1 MTSTRPS
8 QMHSSALYRVILFV
22 VVVPAALL
30 AQQPLSV
37 PLALPERVA
46 PATPPPIVG
55 PVLELD
61 PRLPGSNPPAAAKP
75 VAPAPKTGILLN
87 FQGASLTDV
96 LNYLSEAAGFV
107 IVQDEPLRGTVN
119 VVSRQP
125 VSAEEAVDL
134 VNAVLI
140 EKGYIAIRNGRILK
154 IVSRKDAQKRDLP
167 VMTGADPEKIP
178 RKDEMVTQILPL
190 RYGEAAKL
198 VENLR
203 PLLADTATISANEGA
218 NSILLTDT
226 QTNVRRIAQII
237 KSIDDSVASI
247 STIKVY
253 PLQFANA
260 KELAAVITQLFAT
273 NTTGQGGGRQR
284 GGFGGFNPFGG
295 GGGGGDRG
303 GGGGGAQSSG
313 QSEARQAASRV
324 IAVADDPSNSV
335 IVSAPDLLI
344 ATITEIVEKI
354 DTSITDVTSTK
365 VFQLLHADAVE
376 TATLITSLYS
386 DSTTQGQGN
395 RNNRGGNQGQGGGNR
410 GGGPQGQGGA
420 QQSQRALLQSKVV
433 AVGDPRTNSLL
444 VFASQ
449 ESMAEIAEMVGRL
462 DSTSKR
468 KQQVYVHALEHAD
481 ADSVASVLRG
491 MLGDPS
497 ANSSTGQAGS
507 NRLLERSA
515 TGAAMDSN
523 ALQGGGGG
531 GRGNQ

>member
-1 MTSTRPS
+1 M
-8 QMHSSALYRVILFV
+8 QMHTPALFRFFV
-22 VVVPAALL
+22 FFLLAPSALL
-30 AQQPLSV
+30 AQQPPSV

-46 PATPPPIVG
+46 PNNPPPIVG

-61 PRLPGSNPPAAAKP
+61 PRVRGSNPPAAAQP
-75 VAPAPKTGILLN
+75 VPPAPKTGIMLN
-87 FQGASLTDV
+87 FQGASLADV

-107 IVQDEPLRGTVN
+107 IIQDEPLRGTVN

-140 EKGYIAIRNGRILK
+140 EKGFIAIRNGRILK
-154 IVSRKDAQKRDLP
+154 IVSRKGSEKRDLP
-167 VMTGADPEKIP
+167 VNTGADPEKIP

-203 PLLADTATISANEGA
+203 PLLAENATISANEGA
-218 NSILLTDT
+218 NSILMTDT

-247 STIKVY
+247 STIKVF
-253 PLQFANA
+253 PLQYANA

-284 GGFGGFNPFGG
+284 GGFGGGFNPFGG
-295 GGGGGDRG
+295 GGGGPG
-303 GGGGGAQSSG
+303 GGGGGPQPSG
-313 QSEARQAASRV
+313 TSEARQAASRV
-324 IAVADDPSNSV
+324 VAVADDLSNSV
-335 IVSAPDLLI
+335 IVSAPDDLI

-354 DTSITDVTSTK
+354 DTSITDVTNTR
-365 VFQLLHADAVE
+365 VFRLIHADAVE

-386 DSTTQGQGN
+386 DTTTGN
-395 RNNRGGNQGQGGGNR
+395 QNNRGNRGGNQGQFGGGPGGFGGPGGGNR
-410 GGGPQGQGGA
+410 GQGGQ

-444 VFASQ
+444 VSASRD
-449 ESMAEIAEMVGRL
+449 SMADIAEMIGRL
-462 DSTSKR
+462 DSTSAK
-468 KQQVYVHALEHAD
+468 KQQVYVHVLEHAD

-491 MLGDPS
+491 MLGDTS
-497 ANSSTGQAGS
+497 ANISGGQAGS

-515 TGAAMDSN
+515 TGAAMDAN
-523 ALQGGGGG
+523 ALQSGGRGGGG
-531 GRGNQ
+531 Q

>member
-1 MTSTRPS
+1 
-8 QMHSSALYRVILFV
+8 MHSSALYRLVLCAFAAPSILIG
-22 VVVPAALL
+22 
-30 AQQPLSV
+30 QQPAG
-37 PLALPERVA
+37 PIALPERVA
-46 PATPPPIVG
+46 PSTNPPIVG
-55 PVLELD
+55 PQLELD
-61 PRLPGSNPPAAAKP
+61 PRAPGINTLLPQKPAAATAEIKP
-75 VAPAPKTGILLN
+75 GILLN
-87 FQGASLTDV
+87 FQGASLNDV

-107 IVQDEPLRGTVN
+107 IVQEEPLRGTVN

-154 IVSRKDAQKRDLP
+154 IVSRKDAQRRDLP
-167 VMTGADPEKIP
+167 VMTGSDPEKIP

-203 PLLADTATISANEGA
+203 PLLAESATISANEGA

-237 KSIDDSVASI
+237 SSIDNSVASI

-260 KELAAVITQLFAT
+260 KELAAVITQLFAS
-273 NTTGQGGGRQR
+273 NTTGGQDRGRR
-284 GGFGGFNPFGG
+284 GFGGGFNPFGG
-295 GGGGGDRG
+295 GGDRG
-303 GGGGGAQSSG
+303 GGAQPAG

-324 IAVADDPSNSV
+324 VAVADDPSNSV
-335 IVSAPDLLI
+335 IVSAPDDLI
-344 ATITEIVEKI
+344 PTITEIVEKI
-354 DTSITDVTSTK
+354 DTSITDVTSTR
-365 VFQLLHADAVE
+365 VFRLIHADAVE

-386 DSTTQGQGN
+386 ENTTQGQNN
-395 RNNRGGNQGQGGGNR
+395 RNRNQGGGGDR
-410 GGGPQGQGGA
+410 GQRGGPQGQ

-444 VFASQ
+444 VSASQ
-449 ESMAEIAEMVGRL
+449 DSMAEIAEMIGRL
-462 DSTSKR
+462 DSTSAK

-497 ANSSTGQAGS
+497 ANPVGSQTGS

-515 TGAAMDSN
+515 TGAAMD
-523 ALQGGGGG
+523 ATELQNS
-531 GRGNQ
+531 GRVNR